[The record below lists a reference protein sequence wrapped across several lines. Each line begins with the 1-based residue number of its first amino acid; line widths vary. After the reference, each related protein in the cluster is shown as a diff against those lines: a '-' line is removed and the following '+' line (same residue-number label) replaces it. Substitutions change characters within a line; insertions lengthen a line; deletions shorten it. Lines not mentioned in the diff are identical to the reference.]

1 MGPED
6 QSRDMVFPNIF
17 ITTSCCF
24 DDLNLEDLPKNTQV
38 ELKLHFGRTGF
49 RLISWSVDVEF
60 DSSGL
65 NGIED
70 NSLGLAVEL
79 RLWELEELLPSFLR
93 SERFAIIV
101 LTVIAHNLHYC

>member
-1 MGPED
+1 
-6 QSRDMVFPNIF
+6 MVFPTIV

-24 DDLNLEDLPKNTQV
+24 DDLDLQDLPKNTQV
-38 ELKLHFGRTGF
+38 ELKLHLGKTVV
-49 RLISWSVDVEF
+49 RLISWSVDVEI

-79 RLWELEELLPSFLR
+79 RLWDLEELLPNFLR
-93 SERFAIIV
+93 SERFAITV
-101 LTVIAHNLHYC
+101 LTVIAHSLHYC